1 LNQPFLI
8 NKPNVKFII
17 NVRKNAIPFGNS
29 SEIIGIIVRVIIKY
43 LILKITLVLIEKK
56 CDIF

>member
-1 LNQPFLI
+1 M
-8 NKPNVKFII
+8 
-17 NVRKNAIPFGNS
+17 RKNAIPFGNS